1 MYLVKSFCILFVNDC
16 WIWNQFYNI
25 QYYRVTVWVKGY
37 WACCVGIWFSP
48 SPAMCPAMCLCL
60 HPYSL
65 AIEMGTTIYDR
76 RKGALLSPMTYFAPL
91 QCLIYYVHMAVWTF
105 QLNLDF
111 SLYYGRRLGRH
122 YQEACKKKKK
132 NYYGL
137 YSLIALAPQK
147 CGLGYQGHV
156 NSLNLGIWGGEGGGE
171 EVYDKTHLQYKYST
185 FTEQWLFIVQP
196 SGGT

>member
-132 NYYGL
+132 TIMGCTDCTSSPEVWFRL
-137 YSLIALAPQK
+137 SGSCEQFK
-147 CGLGYQGHV
+147 SRDMRRRWGSVWQ
-156 NSLNLGIWGGEGGGE
+156 NS
-171 EVYDKTHLQYKYST
+171 
-185 FTEQWLFIVQP
+185 FTVQVQHIYRTVIIVQP